1 MEQTVVAID
10 FKERILKMR
19 GEYVILDKDIAQLY
33 GVTTGALNQ
42 AVKRNINRFPSDFM
56 FQLTVAEFDALK
68 SQIVIAKAG
77 RGGSRNLPYAF
88 TEHGVLMLASV
99 LSCVGTLR

>member
-1 MEQTVVAID
+1 VYEITLNFEGMEQTVVAID

-42 AVKRNINRFPSDFM
+42 AVKRNINRFFEITNCDS
-56 FQLTVAEFDALK
+56 K
-68 SQIVIAKAG
+68 SRKNRNVEVLIIV
-77 RGGSRNLPYAF
+77 F
-88 TEHGVLMLASV
+88 
-99 LSCVGTLR
+99 